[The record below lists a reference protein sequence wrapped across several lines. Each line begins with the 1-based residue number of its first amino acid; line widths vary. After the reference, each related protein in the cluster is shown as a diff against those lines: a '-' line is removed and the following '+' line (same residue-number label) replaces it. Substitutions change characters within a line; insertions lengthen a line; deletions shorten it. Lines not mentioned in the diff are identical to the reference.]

1 MKESLPK
8 MAAVLLRQYGDI
20 LTNAERDEIY
30 AAVPDLR
37 KIAQYTYE
45 LGAPFNARETELLSR
60 VIDNMPGGYDFN
72 KDGDIWRDDILD
84 KYADFIHNYEYTYNE
99 ESHKVDPSID
109 LEQHH
114 VGPMAQDLEKVNE
127 AVVITDEES
136 GYKTVDTG
144 RLAMMNAGAIADL
157 ARKVEDLEDS
167 DE

>member
-1 MKESLPK
+1 MKESSPK

-45 LGAPFNARETELLSR
+45 LGAPFNARETELLSK

-84 KYADFIHNYEYTYNE
+84 KYADFIHNYEYT
-99 ESHKVDPSID
+99 I
-109 LEQHH
+109 
-114 VGPMAQDLEKVNE
+114 
-127 AVVITDEES
+127 
-136 GYKTVDTG
+136 
-144 RLAMMNAGAIADL
+144 MNLIN
-157 ARKVEDLEDS
+157 
-167 DE
+167 